1 MLLSQSL
8 RANESD
14 AVLADYIKTC
24 EVTKLNLGSCESRFY
39 KLNEQ
44 RVNESFW
51 QSTEGEITKF
61 IVALFVGYGSAK
73 ILDGQ
78 R

>member
-14 AVLADYIKTC
+14 AVLADYIKSC
-24 EVTKLNLGSCESRFY
+24 EVTKLNLESCESRFY

-44 RVNESFW
+44 RANDSFW

-61 IVALFVGYGSAK
+61 ALYFLLGFGSAK